1 MNLSVLD
8 RVIVLTILPKEG
20 NFATLR
26 ILQDMRMALAFTED
40 ELKKFNLEVNDETG
54 QTTWEGDEEVEFPI
68 GEKATDIVVQAFKN
82 LDKNKK
88 LQVDMMATYEKF
100 ITTE

>member
-20 NFATLR
+20 NFATLK
-26 ILQDMRMALAFTED
+26 ILQDMRMALAFTEK
-40 ELKKFNLEVNDETG
+40 ELKKFNLQSNDETG
-54 QTTWEGDEEVEFPI
+54 QTTWEGDEEVDIPM
-68 GEKATDIVVQAFKN
+68 GEKATDIVAQAFKD
-82 LDKNKK
+82 LDKGKK
-88 LQVDMMATYEKF
+88 LQVDMMTTYEKF